1 MSFLLWTLGI
11 FLALNVIFRL
21 FGRQILAFGLQ
32 RVMRKLM
39 KNAEQQAQSYQRN
52 YNEGNMRENVYVNNE
67 IKVSA
72 PKYEDK
78 KDVRVDEIAEEIE
91 YEEI

>member
-11 FLALNVIFRL
+11 ILALNVTFRL
-21 FGRQILAFGLQ
+21 FGRRILTFGLQ
-32 RVMRKLM
+32 RVMRKM
-39 KNAEQQAQSYQRN
+39 VKNAEQQAQSYQKN
-52 YNEGNMRENVYVNNE
+52 YTDGTMRDNVYVNND

>member
-11 FLALNVIFRL
+11 FLALNVVFRL

-39 KNAEQQAQSYQRN
+39 KNAEQQAQSYQQN
-52 YNEGNMRENVYVNNE
+52 YSDGTMRDNVYVNND